1 MNRVDTT
8 HERDAGLLTSIVD
21 AHSALKRLGDDWEL
35 FDQIVQISLEDA
47 PLLVHAARE
56 ALAGANAK
64 ELRRAA
70 HSLKSLMATL
80 GATPA
85 SNSAMTLE
93 KCATSGDLAPAS
105 DLIRD
110 CGDNVAAVC
119 RALQAYCDSGAPA
132 GSGASG

>member
-8 HERDAGLLTSIVD
+8 HERDAGLLANIVD
-21 AHSALKRLGDDWEL
+21 SQSALKRLGDDWEL

-56 ALAGANAK
+56 ALSGGNAK

-85 SNSAMTLE
+85 SNAAMTLE
-93 KCATSGDLAPAS
+93 KCAASGDLAQAS
-105 DLIRD
+105 DLIRE
-110 CGDNVAAVC
+110 CGENVAAVC
-119 RALQAYCDSGAPA
+119 RDLQAYSDSGAPA
-132 GSGASG
+132 SSGASG

>member
-1 MNRVDTT
+1 MNRVDAT
-8 HERDAGLLTSIVD
+8 HARDAALLATVVD
-21 AHSALKRLGDDWEL
+21 ARGALKRLGDDWEL
-35 FDQIVQISLEDA
+35 FDQIVLISLEDA

-56 ALAGANAK
+56 ALAGGNAK

-80 GATPA
+80 GAVPA

-105 DLIRD
+105 ELIRE
-110 CGDNVAAVC
+110 CGESVATVC
-119 RALQAYCDSGAPA
+119 RALQAYCDSGSPSST
-132 GSGASG
+132 GSNE